1 LVIASE
7 HHNWLPHDDD
17 PLRGIT
23 SYMESSI
30 PAILLTKIQDSFGDK
45 IPIITNA
52 MKPEGDHS
60 QYEEEVADPL
70 TDVVMSNLLRMPMD
84 LVYYTNLLI
93 SLHIARPQQPLKGIT
108 EAMQPEGTFSQSEIE
123 VTDPIVTD
131 ILLRM
136 PLDFSY

>member
-7 HHNWLPHDDD
+7 HLNWLPHGDD

-30 PAILLTKIQDSFGDK
+30 PAILLTEIQDSFGDK
-45 IPIITNA
+45 IPIIANA
-52 MKPEGDHS
+52 MQPRS
-60 QYEEEVADPL
+60 SSYEKEVADPL
-70 TDVVMSNLLRMPMD
+70 TDVVMNNLLRMPMD

-93 SLHIARPQQPLKGIT
+93 SLPIARPQWLSKGIT

-123 VTDPIVTD
+123 FTDPIVTGNR
-131 ILLRM
+131 LRM
-136 PLDFSY
+136 PMDFSY